1 MNTIQNPKVV
11 ALLQT
16 LFYGFVTV
24 ATPIFISSLGQG
36 GAFYGWF
43 SPTVTGI
50 LLFALNLVD
59 NEISKKTGGNF
70 FGVIS

>member
-1 MNTIQNPKVV
+1 MQNPKIL
-11 ALLQT
+11 ALVQT

-43 SPTVTGI
+43 SPTVTGA
-50 LLFALNLVD
+50 LLFVLNFVD
-59 NEISKKTGGNF
+59 NQMSKNSSGNF
-70 FGVIS
+70 FGNIA